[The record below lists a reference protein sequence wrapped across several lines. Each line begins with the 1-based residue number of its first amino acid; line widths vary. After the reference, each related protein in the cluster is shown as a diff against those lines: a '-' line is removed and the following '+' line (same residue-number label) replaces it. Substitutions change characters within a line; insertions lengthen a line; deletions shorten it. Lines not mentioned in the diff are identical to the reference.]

1 MIDSRDLKELS
12 EEEREYLSKQFDLHK
27 KSAVKYAFF
36 CVFLGFVGGHQYYL
50 GKTVPG
56 VLFTLFSWTLLP
68 FLVSIVQLFSQKK
81 RLAISTKTL
90 SKISS

>member
-50 GKTVPG
+50 GKQSLESYSPSLVG
-56 VLFTLFSWTLLP
+56 HFFLF
-68 FLVSIVQLFSQKK
+68 
-81 RLAISTKTL
+81 
-90 SKISS
+90 